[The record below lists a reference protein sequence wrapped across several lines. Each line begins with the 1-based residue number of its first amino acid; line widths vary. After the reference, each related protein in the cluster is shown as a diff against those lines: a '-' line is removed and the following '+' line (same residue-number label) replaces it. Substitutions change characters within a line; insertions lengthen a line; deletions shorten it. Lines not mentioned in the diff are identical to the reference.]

1 MNHWKVKTPRQDLS
15 FEIAFTRAFR
25 EAKRKYK
32 HPARIELECLKAQ
45 YPAILM
51 PIEDEDVFAGR
62 IQFGL
67 VGYGI
72 QGQTGGTGYYI
83 DEPRVTSALVSQPGS
98 AKYREDLHDLLT
110 FWRSRNTY
118 NIVLWNTPHDL
129 KAVFPTD
136 LWETEPMAGA
146 PIIRMAGSYINF
158 DKLVQVGIPGLEAEL
173 QGELEAARLA
183 DRDSPAAKDPEFYE
197 CALGALEV
205 LKDCCRFYR
214 QEALE
219 KAAAATGQRKT
230 EMTRLAAALERI
242 IDHAPGSLLE
252 AIQLCWLYGLMCPLI
267 EFGRMDVY
275 LGDLYVH
282 DIDHHIITEAEALRM
297 IQTHFRLVDSLDCE
311 TDGRVIVGG
320 YGRRNAE
327 NADRFCLVA
336 CEACR
341 TVKEILP
348 QFTLRFNKHTPEQ
361 VMKAAD
367 RCIGE
372 GRTYPLLYNDDAL
385 VPAVMNAFGVDRERA
400 ETYMPLGCGEIEF
413 DHYSFGS
420 PNGQIGTLK
429 ILELAIHGGFD
440 PVSNKYLSFRAP
452 SLEDC
457 ESYGEFLGIY
467 KQHLKWFIQAQARYE
482 KYIYDAVGEIH
493 PFMMVSMLYDGCIEK
508 GRGIFQGGCEYLAG
522 TLELYGNVDSAN
534 SLAAIKK
541 LVFEDKKLSAR
552 ELVAAIDNNFT
563 GYERERKMMMDVP
576 KFGNDIAYVDDI
588 LLELHNFICR
598 TVREQAP
605 QAGLKSYLCV
615 NINNAQNTT
624 LARWVGATPDGR
636 KSGMPLANANNP
648 ASGTD
653 KNGLTAMLNSIVKV
667 PHDNMAGMVQNMRFT
682 RETWTQQDGKAQTLV
697 ADYFDRGGAQ
707 AMITVVGREDLYK
720 AMRHPEDYKDLIVRI
735 GGLSARFVS
744 LQKDVQREIYDRT
757 TY

>member
-1 MNHWKVKTPRQDLS
+1 MNHWKVKNPRPDLS

-25 EAKRKYK
+25 EAERKYT
-32 HPARIELECLKAQ
+32 HPAQIELACLEAQ

-62 IQFGL
+62 VQFGL

-83 DEPRVTSALVSQPGS
+83 DEPRVTEALVSQPGN

-110 FWRSRNTY
+110 FWRPRNTY
-118 NIVLWNTPHDL
+118 NRVLWNTPKEL
-129 KAVFPTD
+129 KEIIPTD
-136 LWETEPMAGA
+136 LWETEPMAAA

-158 DKLVQVGIPGLEAEL
+158 DKLVQIGIPGLEQEL
-173 QGELEAARLA
+173 RNELSRCGETGN
-183 DRDSPAAKDPEFYE
+183 DPVFYQ
-197 CALGALEV
+197 CALGALAV
-205 LKDCCRFYR
+205 LRNCCHYYHT
-214 QEALE
+214 EALE
-219 KAAAATGQRKT
+219 KAEAAENEGRRK
-230 EMTRLAAALERI
+230 EMGVLALALERI
-242 IDHAPGSLLE
+242 CDHAPMSMLE

-282 DIDHHIITEAEALRM
+282 DINNHVITGAEALKM

-320 YGRRNAE
+320 YGRRNSV
-327 NADRFCLVA
+327 NADRFCLIA

-348 QFTLRFNKHTPEQ
+348 QFTLRFNKDTPKNILE
-361 VMKAAD
+361 AAD

-372 GRTYPLLYNDDAL
+372 GRTYPLLYNDEAL
-385 VPAVMNAFGVDRERA
+385 IPCVMNAFGVDRERA
-400 ETYMPLGCGEIEF
+400 ESYMPLGCGEIEF

-429 ILELAIHGGFD
+429 VLELALHGGFD
-440 PVSNKYLSFRAP
+440 PVSRKYLSFRAP
-452 SLEDC
+452 DLADC
-457 ESYGEFLGIY
+457 KSFGEFFGLY
-467 KQHLKWFIQAQARYE
+467 KQHLKWFIEAQARYE
-482 KYIYDAVGEIH
+482 KYIYDAVGAIH
-493 PFMMVSMLYDGCIEK
+493 PFMMVTMLYDGCIEK
-508 GRGIFQGGCEYLAG
+508 GKGIFQGGCAYLAG
-522 TLELYGNVDSAN
+522 TVEFYGNVDSAN

-541 LVFEDKKLSAR
+541 LVFDEKKLSAR
-552 ELVAAIDNNFT
+552 DVLEAIDNNFA
-563 GYERERKMMMDVP
+563 GYERERKMMIDSP
-576 KFGNDIAYVDDI
+576 KFGNDTAYVDDI
-588 LLELHNFICR
+588 LLDLHNFICT
-598 TVREQAP
+598 TVKEQASRT
-605 QAGLKSYLCV
+605 GLKSYLCV

-648 ASGTD
+648 ASGSD
-653 KNGLTAMLNSIVKV
+653 KNGLTAMLNSIIKV
-667 PHDNMAGMVQNMRFT
+667 PHNNMAGMVQNMRFT
-682 RETWTQQDGKAQTLV
+682 RETWTHQDGKVQTLV
-697 ADYFDRGGAQ
+697 KDYFERGGTQ
-707 AMITVVGREDLYK
+707 AMITVVGKDDLFN
-720 AMRHPEDYKDLIVRI
+720 AMRHPEEYKDLIVRI

-744 LQKDVQREIYDRT
+744 LQKDVQQEIYDRT
-757 TY
+757 SY